1 MTALDDD
8 PRLAPAGGLV
18 DHLNA
23 DAEHSEHALPGMLTR
38 VVLEGREPFTVRV
51 TNRDYLAWDK
61 TSQRQKPVWK
71 ADETPF
77 LFATFL
83 AWSAARRAGE
93 FDGYF
98 DAFAEVCEEIDQRD
112 VVTDPTKT
120 VPEAG

>member
-8 PRLAPAGGLV
+8 PRFAPAGGLV

-23 DAEHSEHALPGMLTR
+23 DAEHSEHALPGMYTQ
-38 VVLEGREPFTVRV
+38 VTLEGQEPFTVRV

-61 TSQRQKPVWK
+61 TSVRQKPVWK
-71 ADETPF
+71 ADVSPF

-83 AWSAARRAGE
+83 AWSAARREGK

-98 DAFAEVCEEIDQRD
+98 DAFAEVCDDIDQRA
-112 VVTDPTKT
+112 VLTDPTRT
-120 VPEAG
+120 VPGAG